1 MVGIALLTLVPGAL
15 GGTETYTRELL
26 RALAQDGSLEYRVL
40 LPPVAPS
47 AGEGLAAQVASSY
60 RSAQTIPERLLA
72 MTEAA
77 ARPRKLQAALR
88 DCDLVH
94 YPLTIRIPRGLEP
107 SVVTLHDLQ
116 HLDLPNLFPRSERL
130 FRRAAWEP
138 SLRGATRIITGS
150 GFVRDRAVDRLGL
163 DPDTIRVVPFG
174 VDHATFTPGSAERE
188 PYVIYPARAWP
199 HKNHAR
205 LFEAFELLRMERPE
219 LRLVLTG
226 GGTFK
231 AVPAG
236 VDVRGL
242 VAHDELVSLLQR
254 ASALVFPS
262 LYEGFGQP
270 TLEAMACG
278 CPVACSD
285 VTALPETVGGAAC
298 LFDPTNVD
306 AIANGIREV
315 LDRPDHW
322 RALGLARAAQFS
334 WSATARGTEAVYR
347 ELL

>member
-1 MVGIALLTLVPGAL
+1 L

-26 RALAQDGSLEYRVL
+26 RALARDGSLDYRVL

-47 AGEGLAAQVASSY
+47 AGEGLPAQVAGSY

-72 MTEAA
+72 MADAT
-77 ARPRKLQAALR
+77 ARPRGLR
-88 DCDLVH
+88 RTLLDCDVVH

-116 HLDLPNLFPRSERL
+116 HLDLPHLFPRSERL

-150 GFVRDRAVDRLGL
+150 TFVRDRAVDRLRL

-174 VDHATFTPGSAERE
+174 VDHATFTPGSGERE
-188 PYVIYPARAWP
+188 PYLIYPARAWP

-205 LFEAFELLRMERPE
+205 LFEAFELLRSERPQ

-226 GGTFK
+226 GGTLD
-231 AVPAG
+231 AVPEG
-236 VDVRGL
+236 VEVRGL
-242 VAHDELVSLLQR
+242 VSHDELVSLLQR

-285 VTALPETVGGAAC
+285 VAALPEIVGGAAC
-298 LFDPTNVD
+298 LFDPTDVD
-306 AIANGIREV
+306 SIANGIREV
-315 LDRPDHW
+315 LDRPEHW
-322 RALGLARAAQFS
+322 RPLGLARAAQFS
-334 WSATARGTEAVYR
+334 WHATARATEAVYR

>member
-26 RALAQDGSLEYRVL
+26 RALARDGSLDYQVL

-47 AGEGLAAQVASSY
+47 AGEGLPAQVAGSY

-72 MTEAA
+72 MAEAA
-77 ARPRKLQAALR
+77 TRPQRLREPLQ
-88 DCDLVH
+88 DCDVVH

-116 HLDLPNLFPRSERL
+116 HLDLPHLFPRSERL

-150 GFVRDRAVDRLGL
+150 AFVRDRAVDRLGL

-174 VDHATFTPGSAERE
+174 VDHATFTPGGAERE

-205 LFEAFELLRMERPE
+205 LFEAFQLLRSERPE

-226 GGTFK
+226 GGTFDT
-231 AVPAG
+231 VPDG

-242 VAHDELVSLLQR
+242 VSHDELVSLLRR

-285 VTALPETVGGAAC
+285 VAALPETVGGAAR
-298 LFDPTNVD
+298 LFDPTDAD
-306 AIANGIREV
+306 AIANGIRDV
-315 LDRPDHW
+315 LDRPEHW
-322 RALGLARAAQFS
+322 RALGLTRAAQFS
-334 WSATARGTEAVYR
+334 WDTTARGTEAVYR